1 LFAILITVILLAGCG
16 SGDDELDEPPDFT
29 FQVTS
34 GTLTTTARP
43 NRTTDLPFNPELL
56 VELIFEEP
64 VFGSGGQTAV
74 RVTTDPTF
82 WRVTPLP
89 QRRPDDTTYPFTL
102 TNREPGMVVVTV
114 QVDAETEPVD
124 FTLQIGDEEE

>member
-1 LFAILITVILLAGCG
+1 MLAMLVLLAGCG
-16 SGDDELDEPPDFT
+16 TGGGDDLAEPPDFT

-43 NRTTDLPFNPELL
+43 NRTTELPFNPELL

-64 VFGSGGQTAV
+64 VFGIGGQTAM
-74 RVTTDPTF
+74 RVTTNPTS

-89 QRRPDDTTYPFTL
+89 QRRRDDNTYPFSL
-102 TNREPGMVVVTV
+102 TKREPGTVVVTI

-124 FTLQIGDEEE
+124 FTLQIGEEEE